1 MSLIPFAIRICT
13 VRALQ
18 AALPSSVEVVDSPQ
32 EPLTLLDIDAPRP
45 IIAVYTSSVLTKYDG
60 RNILGGTSNL
70 ALSIQIMLPE
80 TFAFRL
86 NEGGEITID
95 TRRQGAETALDV
107 LWRMAVVAL
116 NSGAEPW
123 AALWREFVI
132 AIPALHNN
140 SNLIE
145 RQGVRVTAREAT
157 IDCEPLHEPVPGGAP
172 KYAWARLLDLMRA
185 DNKADR
191 LSLLADWLEGEIRNS
206 ADRPQTTRDAAYL
219 GLSQYVAETIRVE
232 PVFESADDIEGD
244 VVIETP
250 GDPEYSS

>member
-1 MSLIPFAIRICT
+1 MSLVPFSIRICT

-18 AALPSSVEVVDSPQ
+18 AALPASVEVLDSPQ

-45 IIAVYTSSVLTKYDG
+45 IIAVYTGSVLTKYEG

-80 TFAFRL
+80 TFVFDL
-86 NEGGEITID
+86 NAGGEITID

-107 LWRMAVVAL
+107 LWRIAVVAL
-116 NSGAEPW
+116 NGSTEPW

-132 AIPALHNN
+132 SIPALHNN
-140 SNLIE
+140 SYLIE
-145 RQGVRVTAREAT
+145 RLGVRITAREAT
-157 IDCEPLHEPVPGGAP
+157 IDCEPLHEPIPGGAP
-172 KYAWARLLDLMRA
+172 KYAWARLLELMRA
-185 DNKADR
+185 DHKGDG

-206 ADRPQTTRDAAYL
+206 TDRPQTTRDAAYL

-232 PVFESADDIEGD
+232 PVFESAGNIAGD
-244 VVIETP
+244 TFVETP
-250 GDPEYSS
+250 SNPDYS

>member
-1 MSLIPFAIRICT
+1 MSLIPFVIRICT

-18 AALPSSVEVVDSPQ
+18 AALPASVEVLDSPQ

-45 IIAVYTSSVLTKYDG
+45 IFAVYTGSVLTRYEG
-60 RNILGGTSNL
+60 RNILGGASNL

-80 TFAFRL
+80 TFVFHL
-86 NEGGEITID
+86 NAGGEVAID

-107 LWRMAVVAL
+107 LWRIAVVAL
-116 NSGAEPW
+116 NGSTEPW

-132 AIPALHNN
+132 SIPALHNN
-140 SNLIE
+140 SYLIE

-157 IDCEPLHEPVPGGAP
+157 IDCEPLHEPVPGGVP
-172 KYAWARLLDLMRA
+172 KYAWARLLELMRA
-185 DNKADR
+185 DNEGDG

-219 GLSQYVAETIRVE
+219 GLSQYVAGAIRLE
-232 PVFESADDIEGD
+232 PLVDSVGD
-244 VVIETP
+244 THGEFFAEAP
-250 GDPEYSS
+250 GDPEYS